1 MPPNLADVMAQSVVV
16 HDQRSVE
23 AAIDRLAGELRR
35 DYSHGERPVFLTV
48 MNGGLWFAARL
59 SMLAGVDGDFDY
71 LHATRYRGQTHGD
84 ALVWLARPQTRLA
97 GRRVLVMD
105 DILDE
110 GNTLAGVVAWCRSEG
125 AAEVKVAVLCR
136 KQHDRCAT
144 GASAD
149 YIGLEVPDRY
159 VFGYGMDVHEQG
171 RQLPAIYAWE
181 RPA

>member
-1 MPPNLADVMAQSVVV
+1 MTDTLTANLA
-16 HDQRSVE
+16 
-23 AAIDRLAGELRR
+23 AA
-35 DYSHGERPVFLTV
+35 
-48 MNGGLWFAARL
+48 
-59 SMLAGVDGDFDY
+59 
-71 LHATRYRGQTHGD
+71 
-84 ALVWLARPQTRLA
+84 LARS